1 MDIGING
8 SGLLA
13 NPALGALNAD
23 LASAEDDNFAS
34 YWLAQTGG
42 VDALTVFAARGATGS
57 DMKLG
62 TAVIPTWT
70 THPQVLAGQA
80 MTTQA
85 AIDGRLV
92 LGLGLAH
99 EPSVTGRWKMKWER
113 PVRQMMDFLDVLQP
127 LISDGIVDHDGH
139 FWSYEGAMPLLDTP
153 TPKVMIAA
161 LGEQMLKLA
170 GARTDGTILWCV
182 GPKTIANHIAPV
194 INAAADKAGRDK
206 PSIVCSIPVWVTD
219 EPKPARDFLG
229 QIFRSMPN
237 FLATDACSISKAYTD
252 SVSSH
257 SLAPKLKLPNA
268 SPRSQYL
275 APLISQRCPWL
286 GILTRSSAL
295 AKSFASPANPAL
307 LFRSWSTA

>member
-13 NPALGALNAD
+13 NASLGALTD
-23 LASAEDDNFAS
+23 DIASAEEDNFAS

-42 VDALTVFAARGATGS
+42 VDALTVFAAHGNTGS
-57 DMKLG
+57 AMQLG

-80 MTTQA
+80 LTTQA
-85 AIDGRLV
+85 AVNGRLV

-99 EPSVTGRWKMKWER
+99 EPSVTGRWKMTWER

-127 LISDGIVDHDGH
+127 LLNEGTVNHEGY
-139 FWSYEGAMPLLDTP
+139 FWSYEGEIPLLEGP

-161 LGEQMLKLA
+161 LGDQMLKLA

-182 GPKTIANHIAPV
+182 GAKTIADHIAPA
-194 INAAADKAGRDK
+194 INDAAEKAGRPQ

-219 EPKPARDFLG
+219 DPAPARDFLA
-229 QIFRSMPN
+229 QILSVYAELPSYRRMLDIEGLHGLGELS
-237 FLATDACSISKAYTD
+237 LVGTEAEVTERIAEIAASGATDFTAVPMGGNPDEVART
-252 SVSSH
+252 
-257 SLAPKLKLPNA
+257 
-268 SPRSQYL
+268 RE
-275 APLISQRCPWL
+275 
-286 GILTRSSAL
+286 ILRIV
-295 AKSFASPANPAL
+295 
-307 LFRSWSTA
+307 R

>member
-229 QIFRSMPN
+229 QILSIYAELPSYRRMLDIEGLHGLGELS
-237 FLATDACSISKAYTD
+237 LVGTEAEVTERIAEIAVSGATDFTAVPMGGNPDEIE
-252 SVSSH
+252 
-257 SLAPKLKLPNA
+257 
-268 SPRSQYL
+268 R
-275 APLISQRCPWL
+275 
-286 GILTRSSAL
+286 TREVLRIA
-295 AKSFASPANPAL
+295 
-307 LFRSWSTA
+307 R

>member
-1 MDIGING
+1 
-8 SGLLA
+8 
-13 NPALGALNAD
+13 
-23 LASAEDDNFAS
+23 
-34 YWLAQTGG
+34 
-42 VDALTVFAARGATGS
+42 
-57 DMKLG
+57 
-62 TAVIPTWT
+62 
-70 THPQVLAGQA
+70 

-229 QIFRSMPN
+229 QILSIYAELPSYRRMLDIEGLHGLGELS
-237 FLATDACSISKAYTD
+237 LVGTEAEVTERIAEIAVSGATDFTAVPMGGNPDEIERT
-252 SVSSH
+252 
-257 SLAPKLKLPNA
+257 
-268 SPRSQYL
+268 RE
-275 APLISQRCPWL
+275 
-286 GILTRSSAL
+286 ILRIA
-295 AKSFASPANPAL
+295 
-307 LFRSWSTA
+307 R

>member
-13 NPALGALNAD
+13 NPSLGALTAD
-23 LASAEDDNFAS
+23 LLSAESDNFAS

-42 VDALTVFAARGATGS
+42 VDALTVFAAHGSTGS

-80 MTTQA
+80 LTTQA
-85 AIDGRLV
+85 AVGGRLI

-99 EPSVTGRWKMKWER
+99 EPSVTERWKMTWER

-127 LISDGIVDHDGH
+127 LLSDGSVNHDGY
-139 FWSYEGAMPLLDTP
+139 FWSYEGEIPLLEGP
-153 TPKVMIAA
+153 RPKVMIAA
-161 LGEQMLKLA
+161 LGDQMLKLA

-182 GPKTIANHIAPV
+182 GPKTIADHIAPA
-194 INAAADKAGRDK
+194 INDAADKAGRPQ

-219 EPKPARDFLG
+219 DPAPARE
-229 QIFRSMPN
+229 
-237 FLATDACSISKAYTD
+237 FLAQILSVYAELPSYRRMLDIEGMHGLGELSLVGSEAEVTERIAEIAVSGATDFTAVPMGGNPDEIART
-252 SVSSH
+252 H
-257 SLAPKLKLPNA
+257 E
-268 SPRSQYL
+268 
-275 APLISQRCPWL
+275 
-286 GILTRSSAL
+286 ILRIV
-295 AKSFASPANPAL
+295 
-307 LFRSWSTA
+307 R

>member
-13 NPALGALNAD
+13 NPDLGTITGDIAAY
-23 LASAEDDNFAS
+23 EEDNFAS

-42 VDALTVFAARGATGS
+42 VDALTVFAAHGDTGS
-57 DMKLG
+57 SMHLG

-80 MTTQA
+80 LTTQA
-85 AIDGRLV
+85 AVGGRLV

-127 LISDGIVDHDGH
+127 LLADGAVNHDGY
-139 FWSYEGAMPLLDTP
+139 FWSYEGEIPLLEGP
-153 TPKVMIAA
+153 KPKVMIAA

-182 GPKTIANHIAPV
+182 GPKTVAGHIAPA
-194 INAAADKAGRDK
+194 INAAAEKAGRDQ
-206 PSIVCSIPVWVTD
+206 PSIVCSLPVWVTD
-219 EPKPARDFLG
+219 DPEPAREFIAKMLSVYAELPSYRRMLDIEGLHGLG
-229 QIFRSMPN
+229 ELSLVGSEAEITDRIAAIAESG
-237 FLATDACSISKAYTD
+237 ATDFTAVPMGGNPDEIARTKE
-252 SVSSH
+252 
-257 SLAPKLKLPNA
+257 
-268 SPRSQYL
+268 
-275 APLISQRCPWL
+275 
-286 GILTRSSAL
+286 ILRII
-295 AKSFASPANPAL
+295 
-307 LFRSWSTA
+307 R

>member
-229 QIFRSMPN
+229 QILSIYAELPSDRRMLDIEGLHGLGELS
-237 FLATDACSISKAYTD
+237 LVGTEAEVTERIAEIAVSGATDFTAVPMGGNPDEIERT
-252 SVSSH
+252 
-257 SLAPKLKLPNA
+257 
-268 SPRSQYL
+268 RE
-275 APLISQRCPWL
+275 
-286 GILTRSSAL
+286 ILRIA
-295 AKSFASPANPAL
+295 
-307 LFRSWSTA
+307 R